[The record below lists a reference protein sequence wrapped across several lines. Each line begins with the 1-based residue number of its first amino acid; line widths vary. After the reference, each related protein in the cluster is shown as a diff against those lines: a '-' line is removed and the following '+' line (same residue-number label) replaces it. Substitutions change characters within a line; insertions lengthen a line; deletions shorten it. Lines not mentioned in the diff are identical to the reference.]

1 MTFPAPTIDDR
12 RPILVTGAAG
22 FIGHHT
28 ASLLMDWG
36 VPIIGVDSF
45 TPYYERSSKERNL
58 QPLLERDAFRFI
70 ETAVDS
76 RVTERCLSEVQAVV
90 HLAAQPGVRDSWA
103 DFDTYVDLN
112 IRATKRLL
120 DAALR
125 NGSPRFVSASSS
137 SVYGEAP
144 IYPTGEDAATTP
156 RSPYGIT
163 KLAAER
169 LCVAYG
175 LERALPTVSLRYFTV
190 FGPAQRPDMAI
201 QRLITAA
208 HEGTTF
214 ELFGDG
220 NQIRDFTFVRD
231 VARATAQAA
240 LTDVPPGSVFNVC
253 SELPITVNDVIAVVE
268 SVSGHAVRLVRHK
281 GAMGDVTR
289 TGGSADLIA
298 ESLGWRAATSLEDG
312 IRAQDAE
319 YRRRVSLSGVA
330 A

>member
-1 MTFPAPTIDDR
+1 MTIHGQTTRDR
-12 RPILVTGAAG
+12 RPVLVTGAAG

-28 ASLLMDWG
+28 AGLLLDWG
-36 VPIIGVDSF
+36 FPVIGIDSF
-45 TPYYERSSKERNL
+45 TPYYARSTKERNL
-58 QPLLERDAFRFI
+58 SALLERDGFRFT
-70 ETAVDS
+70 ETFIDS
-76 RVTERCLSEVQAVV
+76 PGTEQYLSDVQAVV

-103 DFDTYVDLN
+103 EFDTYVQLN
-112 IRATKRLL
+112 IHATKWLL

-125 NGSPRFVSASSS
+125 HGSPRVVSASSS

-144 IYPTGEDAATTP
+144 VYPTCEGAQTTP

-175 LERALPTVSLRYFTV
+175 LERGLSTVGLRYFTV

-220 NQIRDFTFVRD
+220 RQIRDFTFVGD
-231 VARATAQAA
+231 VARATALAA
-240 LTDVPPGSVFNVC
+240 ITELPPGSVFNVC
-253 SELPITVNDVIAVVE
+253 SETPITVNDVIEVVE
-268 SVSGHAVRLVRHK
+268 AVSGQTVQLERHSVSV
-281 GAMGDVTR
+281 GDVTR
-289 TGGSADLIA
+289 TGGSADMIA
-298 ESLGWRAATSLEDG
+298 DALGWRAETSLEDG
-312 IRAQDAE
+312 IRAQVAE
-319 YRRRVSLSGVA
+319 YRRRMSLAGLA